1 MSNRLFTMKYII
13 LLITILNSQVPRQF
27 SFDNNSLYRYES
39 ISEENISD
47 NSIIDIRKIDDEY
60 ILLSTG
66 KGLSYVKKINN
77 FSTDSVIF
85 GQFNRNLVSLPKGGI
100 PALITNENIIAI
112 SGLVDTIVASLE
124 ERKGT
129 GISTFLRH
137 SLLNSIFKSIFEY
150 QHMGWYKEWPLK

>member
-39 ISEENISD
+39 ISEDNISD

-85 GQFNRNLVSLPKGGI
+85 GQFNRNLVSLPKGGY
-100 PALITNENIIAI
+100 P
-112 SGLVDTIVASLE
+112 SGSDGPEPRFWDCGKRGSC
-124 ERKGT
+124 
-129 GISTFLRH
+129 
-137 SLLNSIFKSIFEY
+137 
-150 QHMGWYKEWPLK
+150 